1 MSETSRPVV
10 DEVAQSLKDNLNFR
24 VQVDGHASSDG
35 DDLHNQVLSE
45 DQPVVFL
52 YWRDSLPAVSSRVY
66 GIQPG
71 PAGIK
76 WNFTDWFVPKQLQ
89 RYTAN

>member
-1 MSETSRPVV
+1 MDKLLEAGRSSCNQPE
-10 DEVAQSLKDNLNFR
+10 R
-24 VQVDGHASSDG
+24 VKYYRK
-35 DDLHNQVLSE
+35 LHQVLSE

>member
-1 MSETSRPVV
+1 MECLVV
-10 DEVAQSLKDNLNFR
+10 PGL
-24 VQVDGHASSDG
+24 
-35 DDLHNQVLSE
+35 
-45 DQPVVFL
+45 L
-52 YWRDSLPAVSSRVY
+52 YNIFCGYNDSLPAVSSRVY